1 MSEPSALSRSGPNLL
16 SHLYGLVA
24 KQRRRWYDRRPEA
37 RRRLAQPVI
46 SIGALTVGGS
56 GKTPIVAH
64 VATVLLGMGER
75 PVILSRGYH
84 RQQPVDGVVVVRDRT
99 GVRSDLARSGDEPFM
114 LARALAEVPVL
125 VSEDRHVAGRLA
137 ETHLGATVHLLDDG
151 FQHFSLY
158 RDVDL
163 VVIGAADV
171 ADPRTL
177 PAGRLREPLDTVR
190 RADALVVETPS
201 TDQVQQVAG
210 RFGVETVFHFTR
222 RLLAPRDAGTQQ
234 EVAIQVGT
242 RVLAVAAIARPEAFF
257 EALRSYGYTIVET
270 MTFRDHHPFSEDD
283 LAAIGRAVLSHGA
296 EFVATTEKDLV
307 RLLPHA
313 PFAFPMVWVPL
324 TVSVEPADSFRVW
337 LGERLGQARA

>member
-1 MSEPSALSRSGPNLL
+1 MSEPSASSRSSLNLL

-24 KQRRRWYDRRPEA
+24 EQRRRWYDRRPEA

-46 SIGALTVGGS
+46 SIGELTVGGS
-56 GKTPIVAH
+56 GKTPIAAH
-64 VATVLLGMGER
+64 VATVLSGMGER
-75 PVILSRGYH
+75 PVVLSRGYH

-99 GVRSDLARSGDEPFM
+99 GVRSDLARSGDEPLM
-114 LARALAEVPVL
+114 LARALADTPVL
-125 VSEDRHVAGRLA
+125 VSEDRYVAGRLA
-137 ETHLGATVHLLDDG
+137 ETQLGATVHLLDDG

-158 RDVDL
+158 RDIDL

-171 ADPRTL
+171 TDPRTL
-177 PAGRLREPLDTVR
+177 PAGRLREPLDTAR

-201 TDQVQQVAG
+201 ADQAQQVAG
-210 RFGVETVFHFTR
+210 RVGVETVFHFTR

-234 EVAIQVGT
+234 EVTIPVGT

-257 EALRSYGYTIVET
+257 EALRSYSYTIVET

-283 LAAIGRAVLSHGA
+283 LAGIGRAVHTHGA
-296 EFVATTEKDLV
+296 EFVVTTEKDLV

-324 TVSVEPADSFRVW
+324 TVSVEPADIFRLW